1 MLGRLMLSEFREAYM
16 RTGKRFLVPASVV
29 LLSFRPEGPGLCTTG
44 PLGLKDHCA
53 KPSPKQVARP
63 K

>member
-29 LLSFRPEGPGLCTTG
+29 LLSFRPEGPAINRAGRKAGIGSCREMERRRCGT
-44 PLGLKDHCA
+44 
-53 KPSPKQVARP
+53 
-63 K
+63 